1 MKTTLLALL
10 ALLTLA
16 CDAPAS
22 ECESFR
28 DANTKGI
35 YIDTFNG
42 ADIDRAAVL
51 AVIQECGKQ
60 IDPPQR
66 LTLEW
71 EESAVG
77 TGYRNTVHLS
87 GTMIADFDLLKCYTE
102 VFAANDGVKIPE

>member
-1 MKTTLLALL
+1 MKHILILSLI
-10 ALLTLA
+10 LA

-42 ADIDRAAVL
+42 AEIDRAAVL

-71 EESAVG
+71 EESPVG

-87 GTMIADFDLLKCYTE
+87 GTMLADFDLLKCYTE
-102 VFAANDGVKIPE
+102 VFAANNGVKIPE